1 MKIDCHTHTIFSGDG
16 FIRIKDAVLRAK
28 QVGLDSIAIT
38 DHDNIKAHKQAI
50 EISKRYNF
58 PLILGCEIKTLSGD
72 LLALNIKENIRP
84 KMTLEDT
91 ISAIHDLGGLAVAAH
106 PFAYLMY
113 HRGIGKE
120 ITTKG
125 LDAVEAFNARTFIGN
140 GRTRK
145 IAIERDIP
153 MTAGSDAHTLEE
165 IGNAYT
171 CVDSDNIDDALEDI
185 RKGRTTLSGT
195 NIKPKSIFRWY
206 SKRARRLIFLSAIP
220 V

>member
-1 MKIDCHTHTIFSGDG
+1 MILMKIDCHTHTVFSGDG
-16 FIRIKDAVLRAK
+16 FIQIKDAVLQAK
-28 QVGLDSIAIT
+28 RVGLDCIAIT
-38 DHDNIKAHKQAI
+38 DHDNIKAHSQAI

-58 PLILGCEIKTLSGD
+58 PIILGCEIKTLSGD
-72 LLALNIKENIRP
+72 LLALDIQEDIRP

-91 ISAIHDLGGLAVAAH
+91 ITAVHDSGGLAVAAH
-106 PFAYLMY
+106 PFSYLMY
-113 HRGIGKE
+113 HKGIGKE

-145 IAIERDIP
+145 IATEKNIP

-171 CVDSDNIDDALEDI
+171 LVDSDNIDDALEDI
-185 RKGRTTLSGT
+185 RKGRTTLGGS
-195 NIKPKSIFRWY
+195 NIRPASILRWY
-206 SKRARRLIFLSAIP
+206 SKRLQRMFF
-220 V
+220 